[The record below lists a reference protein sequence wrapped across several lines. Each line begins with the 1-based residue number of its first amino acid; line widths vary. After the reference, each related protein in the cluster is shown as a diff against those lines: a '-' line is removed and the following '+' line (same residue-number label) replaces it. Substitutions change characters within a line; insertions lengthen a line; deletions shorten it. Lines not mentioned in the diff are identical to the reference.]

1 MDGRR
6 QGRGV
11 VVGLNF
17 ILAVALAWCGLWS
30 CSNLMSRPGEGGR
43 ARERMSMG
51 SAIFQRGTS
60 EMYPVEKGRPAP
72 VLLLLGGYLFYLLT
86 LWILASLQRSNCYG
100 NIQQPVFVFQ
110 QRL

>member
-60 EMYPVEKGRPAP
+60 EMYPVEKGRPALP
-72 VLLLLGGYLFYLLT
+72 SC
-86 LWILASLQRSNCYG
+86 SLEVIC
-100 NIQQPVFVFQ
+100 FVDS
-110 QRL
+110 LV

>member
-43 ARERMSMG
+43 AREGCRWVQQFSNG
-51 SAIFQRGTS
+51 VPAKCT
-60 EMYPVEKGRPAP
+60 PLKKGARR
-72 VLLLLGGYLFYLLT
+72 LSSC
-86 LWILASLQRSNCYG
+86 SLEVICF
-100 NIQQPVFVFQ
+100 IC
-110 QRL
+110 

>member
-30 CSNLMSRPGEGGR
+30 CSNLMSRPGEG
-43 ARERMSMG
+43 S
-51 SAIFQRGTS
+51 
-60 EMYPVEKGRPAP
+60 RP
-72 VLLLLGGYLFYLLT
+72 G
-86 LWILASLQRSNCYG
+86 
-100 NIQQPVFVFQ
+100 
-110 QRL
+110 

>member
-43 ARERMSMG
+43 AREGCRWVQQFSNG
-51 SAIFQRGTS
+51 
-60 EMYPVEKGRPAP
+60 VPAKCTP
-72 VLLLLGGYLFYLLT
+72 LKRTPGACCPLAPWRLSVLFVD
-86 LWILASLQRSNCYG
+86 SL
-100 NIQQPVFVFQ
+100 VFSLVAKI
-110 QRL
+110 